1 MDKERLEKANAI
13 QSELNDVQ
21 NDIAKMQEYEY
32 CRKKYPMRVWSVA
45 LQNSDLDDVAAE
57 INLNNYPELQESI
70 KALVLN
76 TLQRRKADLEG
87 QFAAL

>member
-1 MDKERLEKANAI
+1 MDKARLEKANQI
-13 QSELNDVQ
+13 QSELDDVQ

-32 CRKKYPMRVWSVA
+32 CQKKYPMRVWSVA

-57 INLNNYPELQESI
+57 INLNSYPELQESI

-76 TLQRRKADLEG
+76 TLQRRKADLEA